1 MKCSKCGNSLGES
14 ARFCPSCGAVL
25 SRGNPGDEPTVLNK
39 DVRAVWNPD
48 SRAPEANKPDPLVG
62 HTIDGKYRLDTML
75 GAGGMG
81 TVYRATR
88 LLIGDSVAVKLLH
101 PEQVADTLAVERFRR
116 EAQAAAR
123 LKHQNAVTIYDFGV
137 SDDGLVYLVMELVE
151 GRSLRDIIKQ
161 QGPLTPTAAV
171 EIFNQVCAALDEAHR
186 HNIIHRDVKPDN
198 IMVNTT
204 PNGLSV
210 KVLDFGIA
218 KLRDLATTASS
229 LTQTG
234 SVVGTPH
241 YMSPE
246 QCLGEELDHRSDIYS
261 LGVVLYEAL
270 TGILPFNSPTPAAIV
285 VQQVTQ
291 PPPPPRSI
299 NMSISPSVE
308 AVVLGALEKPRNARP
323 ETAGALARQLSA
335 AVQSDTVSPPTRA
348 NLNAAT
354 SSTPMAGGVAP
365 GLAPTM
371 QIATPRSSGSVTPVN
386 IPPIPGGAGATPW
399 PMPAASAQSATA
411 KRRLPIVIGVV
422 LVAVVAVA
430 AFVYLGLGSPK
441 RNILGEIKKG
451 NLVKP
456 EGSSAYDLYLKH
468 AKADLSSSDK
478 TEITNEAV
486 PELEKRGE
494 EIITHLKQDANE
506 SEAEW
511 AEAIRVYG
519 WLNDLK
525 PKPVYESRKLFS
537 QARLAL
543 LKKDYS
549 KSIPDF
555 QRSIDLDPSWVLP
568 VNALGRAYYLTKDK
582 ASARQYYTRASAVE
596 PSWIVPWLNL
606 SGLCLE
612 MNDPYSAQDAA
623 QHAITI
629 DPQKA
634 SAHLFLAQAYEK
646 MNRDCDA
653 AGEYKL
659 TVDNAYNASSAGSN
673 FNIDNARSKA
683 ERLRIKGNCNL
694 IGD

>member
-1 MKCSKCGNSLGES
+1 MVGLPASTNDGGELS
-14 ARFCPSCGAVL
+14 A
-25 SRGNPGDEPTVLNK
+25 NPRV
-39 DVRAVWNPD
+39 
-48 SRAPEANKPDPLVG
+48 PEANKPGLLVG
-62 HTIDGKYRLDTML
+62 HTIEGKYRLDTRL

-101 PEQVADTLAVERFRR
+101 PEQVADSLAVERFRR

-151 GRSLRDIIKQ
+151 GRSLREIIKQ
-161 QGPLTPTAAV
+161 QGPLTPTAAT
-171 EIFNQVCAALDEAHR
+171 EIFNQACAALDEAHR
-186 HNIIHRDVKPDN
+186 QNIIHRDVKPDN
-198 IMVNTT
+198 IMINTT

-270 TGILPFNSPTPAAIV
+270 TGILPFNSPTSAAVV

-291 PPPPPRSI
+291 PPPPLRSI
-299 NMSISPSVE
+299 NMSVSPSVE
-308 AVVLGALEKPRNARP
+308 AVVLRALEKPRTARP
-323 ETAGALARQLSA
+323 QTAGEMAQELSS
-335 AVQSDTVSPPTRA
+335 AVQSGTVSPPQTRA
-348 NLNAAT
+348 KLNAAT
-354 SSTPMAGGVAP
+354 SIPLTPGVTP
-365 GLAPTM
+365 ELAPTM
-371 QIATPRSSGSVTPVN
+371 QISIPKSSGSVTPVS
-386 IPPIPGGAGATPW
+386 ISPIPGGEGATHW
-399 PMPAASAQSATA
+399 PTPAAPTRSATA
-411 KRRLPIVIGVV
+411 RRLPTVIG
-422 LVAVVAVA
+422 LVIAAAVAVA
-430 AFVYLGLGSPK
+430 AFVYFGSGSPK
-441 RNILGEIKKG
+441 RKILGEIKNG

-468 AKADLSSSDK
+468 ANAELSPSDK
-478 TEITNEAV
+478 TEITNEVV

-525 PKPVYESRKLFS
+525 PKPAYESRKLFS

-543 LKKDYS
+543 LKKDYN

-555 QRSIDLDPSWVLP
+555 LRSIDLDPSWVLP

-582 ASARQYYTRASAVE
+582 TTARQYYNRACAVE
-596 PSWIVPWLNL
+596 PGWIVPWLNL

-612 MNDPYSAQDAA
+612 VNDPYSAQDAA

-634 SAHLFLAQAYEK
+634 SAHYFLAQAHEK

-653 AGEYKL
+653 ASEYKL
-659 TVDNAYNASSAGSN
+659 AVDNAYNASSAGSN
-673 FNIDNARSKA
+673 FNIDNARGKA
-683 ERLRIKGNCNL
+683 ERLRIKGNCYSN
-694 IGD
+694 GN

>member
-1 MKCSKCGNSLGES
+1 MTCSKCGTSIAEG

-25 SRGNPGDEPTVLNK
+25 SSGNPTVLPN
-39 DVRAVWNPD
+39 DVRTILSAN
-48 SRAPEANKPDPLVG
+48 SRAPEANKPDSLVG
-62 HTIDGKYRLDTML
+62 HTIGGKYRIDTKL

-81 TVYRATR
+81 TVFRATR

-101 PEQVADTLAVERFRR
+101 PEQVADTQAVERFRR

-161 QGPLTPTAAV
+161 QGPLTPTAAA
-171 EIFNQVCAALDEAHR
+171 EIFNQACAALDEAHR

-198 IMVNTT
+198 IMVTTT

-291 PPPPPRSI
+291 TPPPLRSI

-308 AVVLGALEKPRNARP
+308 AVVLRALEKPRNARP
-323 ETAGALARQLSA
+323 QTAGGLAQELSA
-335 AVQSDTVSPPTRA
+335 AVESGTVSPPQTRG
-348 NLNAAT
+348 NLSAVT
-354 SSTPMAGGVAP
+354 SIPLTGGVAP

-371 QIATPRSSGSVTPVN
+371 QMSIPKSSGSVTPVS
-386 IPPIPGGAGATPW
+386 ISPIPGGELATPW
-399 PMPAASAQSATA
+399 PMPSASTKSATA

-422 LVAVVAVA
+422 LVVALAVAVA
-430 AFVYLGLGSPK
+430 AFVYFGLGSAK
-441 RNILGEIKKG
+441 RNILSEIKKG

-525 PKPVYESRKLFS
+525 PKSAYESRKLFS

-555 QRSIDLDPSWVLP
+555 LRSIDLDPSWVLP

-582 ASARQYYTRASAVE
+582 TSARQYYTRATGVD
-596 PSWIVPWLNL
+596 PSWIIPWLNL

-612 MNDPYSAQDAA
+612 EKDPYTAQDAA
-623 QHAITI
+623 QHAIAI

-634 SAHLFLAQAYEK
+634 SAHYFLAQAYEK

-659 TVDNAYNASSAGSN
+659 AVDNAYNASSVGSN

-683 ERLRIKGNCNL
+683 ERLRIKGNCY
-694 IGD
+694 